1 MLKTFREGQLVTV
14 AAESGAFDGIVVQVS
29 GLVRVD
35 VAVSESERGLVF
47 RTVHPKALTA
57 RSESGP
63 GDEALRRFIRR
74 AAVQGRAGPRS
85 GPGRGR
91 RGHTRAA
98 GHRTTGK

>member
-1 MLKTFREGQLVTV
+1 MLKTFHEGQLVTV
-14 AAESGAFDGIVVQVS
+14 AAEGGALDGIVVHVPS
-29 GLVRVD
+29 LVKVE
-35 VAVSESERGLVF
+35 VAASESEGSPVF

-57 RSESGP
+57 RTESGP
-63 GDEALRRFIRR
+63 ADEALRRFARR
-74 AAVQGRAGPRS
+74 AAVQDRGGPRS